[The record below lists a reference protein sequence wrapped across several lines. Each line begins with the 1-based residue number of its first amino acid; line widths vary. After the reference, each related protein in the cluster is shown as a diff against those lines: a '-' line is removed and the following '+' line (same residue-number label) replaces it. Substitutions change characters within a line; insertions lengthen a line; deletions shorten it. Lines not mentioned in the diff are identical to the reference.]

1 MEYKEEKV
9 GKKVSEE
16 IGWQI
21 KKKAKL
27 FAYFSLKYHKVFTSF
42 WPSFG
47 EKKRLWKLHFR
58 ARGKGV
64 AVNSKYADVL
74 LGSSNVYCSF
84 RFYSILSTYPRF
96 YLSMEPTLYLPIS
109 GLDLLHIPIVHGL
122 CMYTK
127 IIYVHLTV
135 YIYIYIWNIHIYTFI
150 CMHAVSPYFCVTHI
164 IVSLVKSDA

>member
-1 MEYKEEKV
+1 MAQKKDMEKGNKEEKV

-21 KKKAKL
+21 KIKSKL
-27 FAYFSLKYHKVFTSF
+27 FPYFSLKHHKIFTSF

-47 EKKRLWKLHFR
+47 EKKRLWKE
-58 ARGKGV
+58 RGKGV

-84 RFYSILSTYPRF
+84 RFYSILSTYPQL

-135 YIYIYIWNIHIYTFI
+135 YIYIYGIFIYIHLCV
-150 CMHAVSPYFCVTHI
+150 CMLYHRIFALLTS
-164 IVSLVKSDA
+164 S